1 MFMISTMMGYII
13 SMHLY
18 YESGV
23 AAVAVDR
30 SATSNCMNRTR
41 RSYRWWWWWW
51 WWVESLFHR
60 HGLVVET
67 RLNVLAEEK
76 GEGDDAMT
84 FCCD

>member
-1 MFMISTMMGYII
+1 MMMMSGELISY
-13 SMHLY
+13 
-18 YESGV
+18 
-23 AAVAVDR
+23 
-30 SATSNCMNRTR
+30 
-41 RSYRWWWWWW
+41 
-51 WWVESLFHR
+51 HR